1 MSKRADKEWGEMW
14 SRENATISAETRQ
27 ILKEAAGSNR
37 ITGLRPISNFTD
49 KNEIESA
56 RFYMPQGVELEGTYD
71 IISERN
77 GDVVREKTKGYI
89 IKNGDRAYGVNIDGN
104 KYRTTDLRT
113 GMLIDG
119 NAQSFYGVKNAIL
132 LFQDHMSHG
141 NFKDIVKQ
149 AEERFKKQ
157 RGGKT

>member
-1 MSKRADKEWGEMW
+1 MDIYRKC
-14 SRENATISAETRQ
+14 ENATISSETRQ
-27 ILKEAAGSNR
+27 ILKDVAGSNR

-56 RFYMPQGVELEGTYD
+56 RFYMPQGIELEGTYE

-104 KYRTTDLRT
+104 KYRITDLRT
-113 GMLIDG
+113 GMLIDDD
-119 NAQSFYGVKNAIL
+119 AKSFYGVKNAIL
-132 LFQDHMSHG
+132 LFQDYMSYD

-149 AEERFKKQ
+149 AEERFKKTK
-157 RGGKT
+157 RGKKK